1 MYKKGYQEFDTAQS
15 SATSKVKGVAFV
27 NYTKDPNIGTRV
39 WDPADYVV
47 PPEVRQDLALY
58 TDVPWINRICI
69 LYNTMLIDVSTN
81 ACWY

>member
-58 TDVPWINRICI
+58 TDVP
-69 LYNTMLIDVSTN
+69 
-81 ACWY
+81 